1 MNGCFLFGLNIWW
14 EGGGAYFVW
23 KEYFSVNATDQS
35 N

>member
-1 MNGCFLFGLNIWW
+1 MNGCFYLVSTY
-14 EGGGAYFVW
+14 GGGAYFVW